1 MLKMHKGGNL
11 VVGSKLKNMP
21 LRLKKNSEIKHYW
34 FMLIPALVW
43 LIMFQIVPM
52 FGVVMAFQDY
62 NPGAGFLHSEFV
74 GLENFRYMLELDDV
88 RQALINTLIIALGK
102 ISGNLLIPLIFALML
117 NELRQKYMVK
127 FVQTSVYLPHF
138 LSWVILSGIMIQI
151 FGFNGPFNRV
161 LEMLGFEP
169 VQFFQQ
175 AGLFRGFII
184 GSDVWKNFGYNSI
197 IYLAALAGI
206 DGTLYEAAGI
216 DGASRWRKLWH
227 ITLPGI
233 RTTVVLLAIL
243 SLGSVLDAGFDQ
255 VFNLYNPLVYST
267 GDIIDTYVYRAGLQD
282 LDFSLGTAVGL
293 LKSVVSFILIVNGYL
308 LAKKLLGY
316 RIF

>member
-1 MLKMHKGGNL
+1 
-11 VVGSKLKNMP
+11 
-21 LRLKKNSEIKHYW
+21 
-34 FMLIPALVW
+34 
-43 LIMFQIVPM
+43 
-52 FGVVMAFQDY
+52 
-62 NPGAGFLHSEFV
+62 
-74 GLENFRYMLELDDV
+74 MLELDDV

-161 LEMLGFEP
+161 LEMFGFEP

>member
-1 MLKMHKGGNL
+1 M
-11 VVGSKLKNMP
+11 VGSKLKNMP

-161 LEMLGFEP
+161 LEMFGFEP

>member
-1 MLKMHKGGNL
+1 
-11 VVGSKLKNMP
+11 
-21 LRLKKNSEIKHYW
+21 
-34 FMLIPALVW
+34 
-43 LIMFQIVPM
+43 
-52 FGVVMAFQDY
+52 
-62 NPGAGFLHSEFV
+62 
-74 GLENFRYMLELDDV
+74 MLELDDV

-161 LEMLGFEP
+161 LEMFGFEP
-169 VQFFQQ
+169 AQFFQQ

-267 GDIIDTYVYRAGLQD
+267 GDIIDTYVYRAIYKIWTSAWVQRSD
-282 LDFSLGTAVGL
+282 
-293 LKSVVSFILIVNGYL
+293 Y
-308 LAKKLLGY
+308 
-316 RIF
+316 

>member
-1 MLKMHKGGNL
+1 MGAK
-11 VVGSKLKNMP
+11 SKNEP
-21 LRLKKNSEIKHYW
+21 LMLKKNTDIKHYW
-34 FMLIPALVW
+34 FMLIPALIW
-43 LIMFQIVPM
+43 LVMFQIVPM

-62 NPGAGFLHSEFV
+62 NPGAGFFHSEFV
-74 GLENFRYMLELDDV
+74 GLENFQYMFELDDV

-102 ISGNLLIPLIFALML
+102 IVGNLLIPLFFALLL
-117 NELRQKYMVK
+117 NELRQKYLVK
-127 FVQTSVYLPHF
+127 FIQTSVYLPHF

-151 FGFNGPFNRV
+151 FGVNGPFNSV
-161 LEMLGFEP
+161 LTSLGLEP

-175 AGLFRGFII
+175 ASLFRGFII
-184 GSDVWKNFGYNSI
+184 SSDVWKNFGYNSI
-197 IYLAALAGI
+197 IYLAALTGI
-206 DGTLYEAAGI
+206 DSTLYEAADI

-227 ITLPGI
+227 VTLPGI
-233 RTTVVLLAIL
+233 RTTIVLLAIL

-267 GDIIDTYVYRAGLQD
+267 GDIIDTYVYRAGLHD

-293 LKSVVSFILIVNGYL
+293 LKSVVSFVLITAGYW
-308 LAKKLLGY
+308 LAKKLVGY

>member
-1 MLKMHKGGNL
+1 M
-11 VVGSKLKNMP
+11 VGSKLKNMP

>member
-1 MLKMHKGGNL
+1 
-11 VVGSKLKNMP
+11 MP